1 MVHSKKS
8 LLCVF
13 PLILLTKILYIL
25 FLNQQKHNPKLCD
38 PKHICALEGDI
49 LVCQAVSSIWSHKE
63 ETLVAWSRG
72 FIVKN
77 QGR

>member
-1 MVHSKKS
+1 MIYSKKS

-13 PLILLTKILYIL
+13 PLILLTKTLYIL
-25 FLNQQKHNPKLCD
+25 FLNQQKYDPILCD
-38 PKHICALEGDI
+38 PKHIRALEGDI
-49 LVCQAVSSIWSHKE
+49 LACQAVSSFGSRKE
-63 ETLVAWSRG
+63 ETLVACSRG